1 MTAAVHELD
10 QTLFAQLASGT
21 GGAEAIEALRRAQF
35 SKHLLLIQHLL
46 AHWPGSIDER
56 DAVAAALD
64 RAAGQSPERFRDVV
78 GAPLVGGWT
87 AIVARGLEQGGG
99 TPADFRHLAAIGAVA
114 SAAAGIDGEAEV
126 GVHNGLVALP
136 GRGAAMVG
144 SADSARITVRDGRLA
159 VHAGGVTIEVPE
171 DGDDDDV
178 AGWLPVWRLAAESG
192 GTRLTLDLDDIDPYR
207 HGHHAPP
214 ALRLSAEEVDRWRA
228 LHADAWGLLVSHLP
242 ERAGELAAG
251 LRTLVPLVQTDD
263 GSARSATLR
272 HAFGVFGLTR
282 PSSAADFVV
291 TMIHEFQHS
300 KLSAILDLV
309 PLSDPNDDR
318 KYFAPWRT
326 DPRPLAGLLQGVYA
340 FVGVADA
347 WRALRAADGIAPTAE
362 QQFAYARLQV
372 HNGLNAVEQC
382 DALTSAGR
390 ALALHLRR
398 TTDALLAEP
407 VASSV
412 AAAAEESLQRTHQ
425 RWQQHNAAMN

>member
-21 GGAEAIEALRRAQF
+21 GGEEAIGALRRAQF

-64 RAAGQSPERFRDVV
+64 RAASRSPERFRDVV

-114 SAAAGIDGEAEV
+114 CAAAGVDGEAEV
-126 GVHNGLVALP
+126 GVHNGLVAVP

-144 SADSARITVRDGRLA
+144 PADSARITVRDGRLA
-159 VHAGGVTIEVPE
+159 VHAGGVTVQVPE
-171 DGDDDDV
+171 DGGDV
-178 AGWLPVWRLAAESG
+178 AGWLPAWRLAGESAG
-192 GTRLTLDLDDIDPYR
+192 MRLTLDLDDLDPYR

-214 ALRLSAEEVDRWRA
+214 ALRLSAEDVDRWRA
-228 LHADAWGLLVSHLP
+228 LYADAWVLLANHLP

-282 PSSAADFVV
+282 PPSAAEFVV

-347 WRALRAADGIAPTAE
+347 WRALRAADGIDSTAE

-372 HNGLNAVEQC
+372 HNGLNSVEQC

-390 ALALHLRR
+390 ALAIHLRR

-407 VASSV
+407 VPSSA
-412 AAAAEESLQRTHQ
+412 AAAAEESLRRIHQ
-425 RWQQHNAAMN
+425 RWQQHNAVMN